1 MVQIQMKMSGKYIKE
16 KGVIIMN
23 TNTTTI
29 SKEEVINKLKP
40 LSEGDAD
47 LSTLADVI
55 IKMSEETKTDINK
68 IINFISNDIK
78 LRKSGQRFA
87 SAMNTFMGEAI

>member
-1 MVQIQMKMSGKYIKE
+1 
-16 KGVIIMN
+16 MN
-23 TNTTTI
+23 TNTTI
-29 SKEEVINKLKP
+29 MSKEEVINKLKP

-47 LSTLADVI
+47 LSTIADVI

>member
-1 MVQIQMKMSGKYIKE
+1 
-16 KGVIIMN
+16 MN